1 MGGDQLQTVPGL
13 LGRRE
18 PSWAS
23 ACPDAAPGARGPTS
37 LAPSGSL
44 PPTPGAARLAP
55 RTEAPAPSSHETRA
69 GTVRAR
75 VVQRALTLWRLPPPP
90 RAHGVL
96 AAGTRRRGVGGEGG
110 GDCLPAFVPTSG
122 QAGWRKFGSRARA
135 RSCPAGSAHHG
146 VRGGDALSFRA
157 EWPGGNVAAS
167 PEGRARASPS
177 QRCLLLSTQSIPRN
191 RVISGF
197 WICTHITWE
206 ERKSAFPFDCKRKV
220 I

>member
-18 PSWAS
+18 PSLS
-23 ACPDAAPGARGPTS
+23 NTCPDAAPGVPGPGVPTS

-44 PPTPGAARLAP
+44 SPTPGAARLAP
-55 RTEAPAPSSHETRA
+55 RTEASAPDSHETRA

-75 VVQRALTLWRLPPPP
+75 VVQRAVTLWRLSPPP

-96 AAGTRRRGVGGEGG
+96 AAGTRRRSVG
-110 GDCLPAFVPTSG
+110 GDCLPAFVPTLG

-135 RSCPAGSAHHG
+135 RSCPAGSAHRG
-146 VRGGDALSFRA
+146 VRGGDALSVRA

-167 PEGRARASPS
+167 PEGRAGASPS
-177 QRCLLLSTQSIPRN
+177 RDVCY
-191 RVISGF
+191 
-197 WICTHITWE
+197 
-206 ERKSAFPFDCKRKV
+206 
-220 I
+220 